1 MKRGIR
7 PLGPLPGGRGS
18 VSGGRGSVSGD
29 GVSVSRDGEDRRPG
43 FGRMQAGWALCA
55 LLLFAA
61 LGQAADW
68 GALQPQGYV
77 SDFAGVIDVGSRQ
90 RIDAY
95 CAAVEKATGA
105 QLALVTVPELG
116 GEPVEDVA
124 NLLFRKWGIGKKGE
138 NNGALLLLSVRD
150 RRSRL
155 EVGYGL
161 EPILPDGAAGALLR
175 EMRPALKTGKYG
187 EAMLVAAHQIGERVA
202 REKGVQIDESVR
214 PRRRYAEPS
223 RGIPWP
229 MILIGLLGLL
239 FLFSRGGG
247 GGGGPWW
254 LLPFMMGGG
263 GHRGGGGGFGG
274 DDSGGGFGGF
284 GGGDSGGGGASSD

>member
-1 MKRGIR
+1 MGIGHMTR
-7 PLGPLPGGRGS
+7 
-18 VSGGRGSVSGD
+18 
-29 GVSVSRDGEDRRPG
+29 
-43 FGRMQAGWALCA
+43 LCA
-55 LLLFAA
+55 LLFVAA
-61 LGQAADW
+61 LANAADW

-77 SDFAGVIDVGSRQ
+77 SDFAGVIDAGSRQ

-105 QLALVTVPELG
+105 QLAFVILPELG

-124 NLLFRKWGIGKKGE
+124 NLLYRKWGIGKKGE

-175 EMRPALKTGKYG
+175 EMRPALKVGNYG

-202 REKGVQIDESVR
+202 REKGVRIDEAVR
-214 PRRRYAEPS
+214 PRRPVART
-223 RGIPWP
+223 GHGVPWP
-229 MILIGLLGLL
+229 MILIGLLGILYLL
-239 FLFSRGGG
+239 SRGGGG

-254 LLPFMMGGG
+254 MLPFMMMSGGG
-263 GHRGGGGGFGG
+263 VPGGGGGGFGG
-274 DDSGGGFGGF
+274 YDSGGGFGGF
-284 GGGDSGGGGASSD
+284 GGGDAGGGGASNVW